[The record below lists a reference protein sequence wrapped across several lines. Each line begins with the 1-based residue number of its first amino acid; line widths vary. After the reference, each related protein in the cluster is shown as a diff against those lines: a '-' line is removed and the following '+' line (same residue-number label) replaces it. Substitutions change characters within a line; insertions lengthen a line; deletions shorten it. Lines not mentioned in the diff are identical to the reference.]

1 MPQFLGH
8 FSWRLYGRT
17 SVNNLLDST
26 GGHMG
31 SITSYCVKVIKD
43 NFKLITWLQIFIIAI
58 TPNFI
63 FYQTANA
70 TTVSAEGWSVTKR
83 LVQGA
88 TTFYDGAKN
97 VVLNGKSYAATGA
110 AAITPTA
117 SQVSK
122 MIVRT
127 GAVLAVDL
135 AIKELIGAVDYVM
148 DPANNRVIYD
158 SSEQSNP
165 ALYKYLF
172 AVSGYETYQ
181 DGYYALTA
189 PAVCSQV
196 IGKKVYPQWS
206 SFKWTYETDTSYSY
220 GLCSSS
226 ITSVVI
232 SRFSNPA
239 YNPNAEREKSYLPY
253 ETVASQII
261 SDAVAEK
268 ADGKAYVSSV
278 ADTALEDE
286 QRQIVPASDLTQQ
299 LNNSQ
304 AIPTNGTGT
313 GTATPTTGTGTGTG
327 TGDPTAQQ
335 QPYDITINF
344 PIFCNWAPTICQA
357 AQAGINYVASYTK
370 DVDAL
375 KKEYGDNP
383 KFDDKP
389 LEFDKG
395 PATPDT
401 TISFGGGCPAPLNAP
416 YSFMGISGSIEI
428 PFTPFCKIAEVSKP
442 VIIAVSAY
450 FAALIIGGIRS
461 GDA

>member
-1 MPQFLGH
+1 
-8 FSWRLYGRT
+8 
-17 SVNNLLDST
+17 
-26 GGHMG
+26 MG

-43 NFKLITWLQIFIIAI
+43 NFKLLTWLQIFIIAI
-58 TPNFI
+58 APNFI

-70 TTVSAEGWSVTKR
+70 TTVASEGWSVTKR

-88 TTFYDGAKN
+88 TTFYDGTKN
-97 VVLNGKSYAATGA
+97 IVLNGKNYAATGA
-110 AAITPTA
+110 AAITPTTG
-117 SQVSK
+117 QVAK

-135 AIKELIGAVDYVM
+135 AIKALIGGVGYVM
-148 DPANNRVIYD
+148 DPANNRVKYYEGNTDYLGSGIHVQGVYG
-158 SSEQSNP
+158 SSATNACINYVAFLQKANTS
-165 ALYKYLF
+165 YKYRYDN
-172 AVSGYETYQ
+172 VSGLKLNIGTTYTFNCLYSVDFFPTDSDNRMTQYTATGTINNYTQTTQ
-181 DGYYALTA
+181 DEKYLGYDAIA
-189 PAVCSQV
+189 AQV
-196 IGKKVYPQWS
+196 
-206 SFKWTYETDTSYSY
+206 
-220 GLCSSS
+220 
-226 ITSVVI
+226 
-232 SRFSNPA
+232 
-239 YNPNAEREKSYLPY
+239 
-253 ETVASQII
+253 I

-268 ADGKAYVSSV
+268 ADAKAYVSSV
-278 ADTALEDE
+278 ADTALEQDE
-286 QRQIVPASDLTQQ
+286 QKQIVPASDVTQQ
-299 LNNSQ
+299 LKNSQ

-327 TGDPTAQQ
+327 DPTAQP

-344 PIFCNWAPTICQA
+344 PIFCNWAPTVCQA

-375 KKEYGDNP
+375 KKEYADNP

-389 LEFDKG
+389 LQFDKD

>member
-1 MPQFLGH
+1 MVN
-8 FSWRLYGRT
+8 RLSFR
-17 SVNNLLDST
+17 NLR
-26 GGHMG
+26 
-31 SITSYCVKVIKD
+31 ID

-63 FYQTANA
+63 FLQSANA
-70 TTVSAEGWSVTKR
+70 TTVAGEGWSVTKK

-97 VVLNGKSYAATGA
+97 VVLNGKNYAATGT

-127 GAVLAVDL
+127 GAVVAVDL
-135 AIKELIGAVDYVM
+135 AIKALIGSVDYVM

-261 SDAVAEK
+261 SDAAAEK

-278 ADTALEDE
+278 ADTALEQDE
-286 QRQIVPASDLTQQ
+286 QKQIVPASDVANQ

-304 AIPTNGTGT
+304 AIPTSN
-313 GTATPTTGTGTGTG
+313 TAQGQAVPQVNPN
-327 TGDPTAQQ
+327 DPTA
-335 QPYDITINF
+335 PKAPPTDITLNF
-344 PIFCNWAPTICQA
+344 PVFCEWAPTVCQA
-357 AQAGINYVASYTK
+357 AQAAIDFPKTVADYWKKTDKWMNESASDTSETK
-370 DVDAL
+370 PEV
-375 KKEYGDNP
+375 KELELN
-383 KFDDKP
+383 FDDGSRIN
-389 LEFDKG
+389 FDQ
-395 PATPDT
+395 T
-401 TISFGGGCPAPLNAP
+401 CPQPQP
-416 YSFMGISGSIEI
+416 IQVTFMGVTQDASFSFEPLCNFMIMIR
-428 PFTPFCKIAEVSKP
+428 PF
-442 VIIAVSAY
+442 VIGSAY
-450 FAALIIGGIRS
+450 LIGAYIVMGLSRGNS
-461 GDA
+461 E

>member
-1 MPQFLGH
+1 
-8 FSWRLYGRT
+8 
-17 SVNNLLDST
+17 
-26 GGHMG
+26 MG

-43 NFKLITWLQIFIIAI
+43 NFKLLTWLQIFIIAI

-63 FYQTANA
+63 FFQSANA
-70 TTVSAEGWSVTKR
+70 TTVSGDGWSVSKA

-88 TTFYDGAKN
+88 TTTYNGAKT
-97 VVLNGKSYAATGA
+97 VVLNGISYTANGVAKV
-110 AAITPTA
+110 TPTA
-117 SQVSK
+117 GQVSK

-127 GAVLAVDL
+127 GAVAAVTV
-135 AIKELIGAVDYVM
+135 AIQELIGAVDYVM
-148 DPANNRVIYD
+148 DPANNRVIYHGYGYAIPNVD
-158 SSEQSNP
+158 NLCDYIISGAGYPSNP
-165 ALYKYLF
+165 KRTCLSIVSDGTNSSGAPCLKAYADISPWGQVSAKVCTPAIVIEEDKYL
-172 AVSGYETYQ
+172 AY
-181 DGYYALTA
+181 
-189 PAVCSQV
+189 
-196 IGKKVYPQWS
+196 
-206 SFKWTYETDTSYSY
+206 DT
-220 GLCSSS
+220 
-226 ITSVVI
+226 VAAKVI
-232 SRFSNPA
+232 S
-239 YNPNAEREKSYLPY
+239 NAEAENADAKS
-253 ETVASQII
+253 
-261 SDAVAEK
+261 
-268 ADGKAYVSSV
+268 YVSSV
-278 ADTALEDE
+278 ADTALDNDE
-286 QRQIVPASDLTQQ
+286 QRQIVPASDVTQQ

-327 TGDPTAQQ
+327 TGDPTAQP

-389 LEFDKG
+389 LEFDKD

>member
-1 MPQFLGH
+1 
-8 FSWRLYGRT
+8 
-17 SVNNLLDST
+17 
-26 GGHMG
+26 MG

-83 LVQGA
+83 LARGA

-97 VVLNGKSYAATGA
+97 VVLNGKNYAATGA

-135 AIKELIGAVDYVM
+135 AIKALIGSVDYVM
-148 DPANNRVIYD
+148 DPANNRVIYHPVSNSPD
-158 SSEQSNP
+158 SSM
-165 ALYKYLF
+165 KYLYQSWASRVIYTTWEQACDYPSTVSASNSF
-172 AVSGYETYQ
+172 YGAVFSHLQADNGSRSRTC
-181 DGYYALTA
+181 YYKLKRGS
-189 PAVCSQV
+189 V
-196 IGKKVYPQWS
+196 
-206 SFKWTYETDTSYSY
+206 TSMGASTM
-220 GLCSSS
+220 
-226 ITSVVI
+226 ID
-232 SRFSNPA
+232 NPA
-239 YNPNAEREKSYLPY
+239 YDPNAEPNREEKYLPY
-253 ETVASQII
+253 DAVASQII
-261 SDAVAEK
+261 SDATSEN
-268 ADGKAYVSSV
+268 ADSKAYVSSV

-286 QRQIVPASDLTQQ
+286 QRQIVPASDVTQQ

-313 GTATPTTGTGTGTG
+313 GTATPTTGTGTG
-327 TGDPTAQQ
+327 DPTAQP

-389 LEFDKG
+389 LEFDKD

>member
-1 MPQFLGH
+1 
-8 FSWRLYGRT
+8 
-17 SVNNLLDST
+17 
-26 GGHMG
+26 MG

-97 VVLNGKSYAATGA
+97 VVLNGKNYAATGT

-117 SQVSK
+117 TQVSK

-135 AIKELIGAVDYVM
+135 AIKALIGSVDYVM
-148 DPANNRVIYD
+148 DPANNRVKYFVVGD
-158 SSEQSNP
+158 PSDPKDPSVQYFYQTGAFGVTKYFSSNSAAANDQCTRN
-165 ALYKYLF
+165 AQGNGWIL
-172 AVSGYETYQ
+172 VSVTPYSWATDETGMR
-181 DGYYALTA
+181 DAK
-189 PAVCSQV
+189 CV
-196 IGKKVYPQWS
+196 IKRSATDANETFNWS
-206 SFKWTYETDTSYSY
+206 YIRV
-220 GLCSSS
+220 L
-226 ITSVVI
+226 
-232 SRFSNPA
+232 NPA
-239 YNPNAEREKSYLPY
+239 YNPSAPNPNTQEKYLPY
-253 ETVASQII
+253 DAVASQIM
-261 SDAVAEK
+261 SDAVADK
-268 ADGKAYVSSV
+268 AEGKAYVSSV

-286 QRQIVPASDLTQQ
+286 QRQIVPASDVTQQ

-313 GTATPTTGTGTGTG
+313 GTATPTTGTGTG
-327 TGDPTAQQ
+327 DPTAQP

-344 PIFCNWAPTICQA
+344 PIFCNWAPTVCQA

-389 LEFDKG
+389 LEFDKD

>member
-1 MPQFLGH
+1 
-8 FSWRLYGRT
+8 
-17 SVNNLLDST
+17 
-26 GGHMG
+26 MG

-70 TTVSAEGWSVTKR
+70 TTVSGEGWSVTKR

-97 VVLNGKSYAATGA
+97 VVLNGKNYAATGA

-135 AIKELIGAVDYVM
+135 AIKALIGAVDYTM
-148 DPANNRVIYD
+148 DPANNRVKYFVTGD
-158 SSEQSNP
+158 PANPKDPSVKLYYQVSSNGVTKYFSSNLAAATDLCTRNAQGYGWILVSTTP
-165 ALYKYLF
+165 ATF
-172 AVSGYETYQ
+172 APDKTDYQYATCVIKRNSTAQNETFTWPY
-181 DGYYALTA
+181 
-189 PAVCSQV
+189 SQ
-196 IGKKVYPQWS
+196 I
-206 SFKWTYETDTSYSY
+206 
-220 GLCSSS
+220 
-226 ITSVVI
+226 I
-232 SRFSNPA
+232 NPA
-239 YNPNAEREKSYLPY
+239 YDPNAQPNREEKYLPY
-253 ETVASQII
+253 DAVASQII
-261 SDAVAEK
+261 SDAVANK

-278 ADTALEDE
+278 ADTALEQDE
-286 QRQIVPASDLTQQ
+286 QKQIVPATDITNQ

-327 TGDPTAQQ
+327 DPTAQP

-344 PIFCNWAPTICQA
+344 PIFCNWAPTVCQA

-389 LEFDKG
+389 LEFDKD